1 MQVRVLQR
9 DRAKERKAYDKVI
22 VASTVMRKRKT
33 EDADRKMIALAPPP
47 DPLLCIDDDGS
58 SAAHAD
64 ETDGSGENHT
74 LHDRDAGTDMD
85 SVTPTL
91 RPPPLSAA
99 LEPSAAEIAAAANAT
114 SARRLLRKRKCWLC
128 KTPYDEVH
136 FFYDQFCP
144 DCAAFNYSKRQSSAD
159 LTGRVALVS
168 HGPVMAVYTFI
179 CTYIFIFLSQW
190 RVLYS
195 KHV

>member
-1 MQVRVLQR
+1 MRVLQR

-33 EDADRKMIALAPPP
+33 EDADRKMLALAPPP

-58 SAAHAD
+58 SAAQID
-64 ETDGSGENHT
+64 ETEGSEESHAP
-74 LHDRDAGTDMD
+74 HDRDAQVDAD
-85 SVTPTL
+85 SVSPAQQ
-91 RPPPLSAA
+91 PPPLSAA

-144 DCAAFNYSKRQSSAD
+144 DCAAFNYSKRQSTAD

-168 HGPVMAVYTFI
+168 HG
-179 CTYIFIFLSQW
+179 
-190 RVLYS
+190 
-195 KHV
+195 